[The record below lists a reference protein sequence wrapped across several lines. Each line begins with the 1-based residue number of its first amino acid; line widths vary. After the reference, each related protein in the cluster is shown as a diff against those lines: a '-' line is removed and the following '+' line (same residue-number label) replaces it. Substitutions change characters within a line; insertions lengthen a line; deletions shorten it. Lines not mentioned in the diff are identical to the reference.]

1 MDNNEINRINQSGTV
16 IPGPGPRPVGRPVD
30 IPPTGTTSF
39 RSVLDA
45 ATATQPATSTGTSGT
60 EPLKF
65 SAHAMQRLQSRNISL
80 TSDDVTRMNAMA
92 DKAAAKGAK
101 NSLFIVRDVAMV
113 VSIKNRTVITAVDS
127 DSMKENVF
135 TNIDS
140 AAII

>member
-1 MDNNEINRINQSGTV
+1 MDPNDISRVQQPGIL
-16 IPGPGPRPVGRPVD
+16 PGPAARPVGQPVE
-30 IPPTGTTSF
+30 IPPTSSPSF
-39 RSVLDA
+39 RSVLDNV
-45 ATATQPATSTGTSGT
+45 TQQQPSTSPSSS

-80 TSDDVTRMNAMA
+80 TSDDVTKMNAMA

>member
-1 MDNNEINRINQSGTV
+1 MDNNDINRIQQQPGI
-16 IPGPGPRPVGRPVD
+16 IPGPGPRPVGRPVE
-30 IPPTGTTSF
+30 IPPSGAPSF
-39 RSVLDA
+39 RSVLEST
-45 ATATQPATSTGTSGT
+45 TATPSTTSSS

-65 SAHAMQRLQSRNISL
+65 SAHAMARLQSRNISL
-80 TSDDVTRMNAMA
+80 TDNDVSRMNAMA

-127 DSMKENVF
+127 DSMRENVF